1 MGIFQSSPNQKIEK
15 NEESDKKII
24 DKKLKNKE
32 GVNKKA
38 SKVEIVEDSD
48 TFILDKNL
56 EYREVGNYI
65 SSIREIIDMTIA
77 KEKKEAEEEFQK
89 SQKNPDPKE
98 EFKIKNIKKYHIC
111 SENLDKK
118 IYNFG
123 HCPMLYGLYNCYGS
137 HESISLSAD
146 DFWLMIIQSFSIY
159 VIKNSEELR
168 NKFVNFEGKKT
179 LNIILR
185 ESKIEQL
192 TKEKYEECFNI
203 FNEQISAYVGKDL
216 VDNLQANFSTS
227 TINEKTISQIS
238 IMTALQNYFEYKIY
252 CIGCGFPSITLRGII
267 EDYEKILEKMKFLKN
282 FELEWWYNIL
292 KPIIEKIIETKKC
305 LTENRKESIDYEFWR
320 QMIKKETKKKEE
332 EEGSKVRIYE
342 ADFISGWIINFFPFD
357 KKGNRRDHLN
367 RFKVPNKLGFL
378 VETNCKDIP
387 GEILC
392 VPVEIIEVLFNT
404 NHNCYLY
411 NGFLGFERDNNKRM
425 KTVIGWF
432 LAE

>member
-1 MGIFQSSPNQKIEK
+1 MRIFQSSPNQKIEK

-24 DKKLKNKE
+24 DKKLENKE

-77 KEKKEAEEEFQK
+77 KEQKEAEEEFQK

-168 NKFVNFEGKKT
+168 NKFVNFEGKKA
-179 LNIILR
+179 LNIILG

-252 CIGCGFPSITLRGII
+252 CIGCGFPSITLRGIL

-282 FELEWWYNIL
+282 FGLEWWYNIL

-305 LTENRKESIDYEFWR
+305 LTENRKENIDYEFWR

-367 RFKVPNKLGFL
+367 RFKVSNNLGFL

-392 VPVEIIEVLFNT
+392 VPIEIIEVLFNI

>member
-15 NEESDKKII
+15 NEDSDKKTIE
-24 DKKLKNKE
+24 KKSENKE
-32 GVNKKA
+32 GGNKKGP
-38 SKVEIVEDSD
+38 KVEIVEDSD

-65 SSIREIIDMTIA
+65 SSIKEIIDMTIE
-77 KEKKEAEEEFQK
+77 KEKKEAEEEYQK
-89 SQKNPDPKE
+89 SQKNPDSKE
-98 EFKIKNIKKYHIC
+98 QFKIKDIKKYHIC

-137 HESISLSAD
+137 HEPISLSPD

-159 VIKNSEELR
+159 VIKNSEKLR
-168 NKFVNFEGKKT
+168 NKFVNFEGKKP
-179 LNIILR
+179 LNIILE
-185 ESKIEQL
+185 ESKMEQL
-192 TKEKYEECFNI
+192 TKERYEECFNN
-203 FNEQISAYVGKDL
+203 FNEQISTYIGKDL

-227 TINEKTISQIS
+227 NINEKTLSQIS

-252 CIGCGFPSITLRGII
+252 CIGCGFPSITLRGIL
-267 EDYEKILEKMKFLKN
+267 EDYDKILEKMKFLKN
-282 FELEWWYNIL
+282 FGLEWWYNIL

-305 LTENRKESIDYEFWR
+305 LTENRKENIDCEFWR
-320 QMIKKETKKKEE
+320 QMIKKETKKKKE
-332 EEGSKVRIYE
+332 EEGSKVTIYE
-342 ADFISGWIINFFPFD
+342 ADFISGWIINFFPFN
-357 KKGNRRDHLN
+357 KKGNRRDQD
-367 RFKVPNKLGFL
+367 RFRIPNDLGFL
-378 VETNCKDIP
+378 VETNCKNIP

-392 VPVEIIEVLFNT
+392 VHVEIIEVMFTT

-411 NGFLGFERDNNKRM
+411 NGFLGFERDNYKRM
-425 KTVIGWF
+425 KPVIGWF